1 MRTLSAIIFFWIGL
15 VGATAQDGARNKGN
29 AALFHIS
36 YAFQLPAGDLSER
49 YGSNTNVGIAA
60 EWMTDKTNLIF
71 GLESGYI
78 FGNQVKTDVLA
89 GLRTAEGFIVGND
102 KGIADIPLKQR
113 GYYIGGMA
121 GKLFPMS
128 AKETRSGLRL
138 TLGAGLL
145 QHKIRIQDDPERG
158 VAALAGDY
166 KKGYDRLSNGLAF
179 NAFAGYQM
187 LSNDGRIN
195 FFIGLEA
202 CYGMVQNRRSFNYD
216 TRTQDTRR
224 YNDALIGLRAGWTL
238 PFYVGK
244 ASGEI
249 FY

>member
-1 MRTLSAIIFFWIGL
+1 MRFFLLLIFLGTCIAGT
-15 VGATAQDGARNKGN
+15 TAQENARNKGN
-29 AALFHIS
+29 AVLFHIS
-36 YAFQLPAGDLSER
+36 YAYQLPAADLSER
-49 YGSNTNVGIAA
+49 YGANTNVGIAG
-60 EWMTDKTNLIF
+60 EWLTDKTNLIF

-102 KGIADIPLKQR
+102 RGLADIPLKQR
-113 GYYIGGMA
+113 GYYVGGKV
-121 GKLFPMS
+121 GKLFPIS
-128 AKETRSGLRL
+128 IKEPRSGLRV

-224 YNDALIGLRAGWTL
+224 YNDALIGLRAAWTL